1 MALSLTHTFVSAKSD
16 DADTTLIRPS
26 NWNAEHTITAAACS
40 VLGRSA
46 NSSGAVADIAASA
59 DGQFLRRASGALGFG
74 AIAAGDLP
82 AGTIVDRVFASY
94 ATNANVGTVAIPW
107 DDTIPQNT
115 EGTEILTATITPKTT
130 TNRLRIRFRGQFYV
144 VGNSRTPG
152 VAIFQDSTAGALFAS
167 LLFQGWGT
175 PMLGNGGIEWEF
187 VPGSTSSTTIKIR
200 VGVADTTGLYLNGVD
215 TGRSYGG
222 VSAATLIVEEFAAS

>member
-16 DADTTLIRPS
+16 DADTTLVRPS

-82 AGTIVDRVFASY
+82 VGVQVQRVAASY
-94 ATNANVGTVAIPW
+94 ATRTNVGATIPN

-115 EGTEILTATITPKTT
+115 EGTEILTVSITPKST
-130 TNRLRIRFRGQFYV
+130 TNVLRVFFHGQFEQDN
-144 VGNSRTPG
+144 GSRFNF
-152 VAIFQDSTAGALFAS
+152 VALFQDSTADALSATVG
-167 LLFQGWGT
+167 FQFPGIA
-175 PMLGNGGIEWEF
+175 LGVAQTALVHEF
-187 VPGSTSSTTIKIR
+187 VPGTTSAITLKIR
-200 VGVADTTGLYLNGVD
+200 VGNQDSSAMYLNGDSSARKFGGISKAWLVVD
-215 TGRSYGG
+215 
-222 VSAATLIVEEFAAS
+222 EFVAS